1 MGAPLRVGFIGGG
14 GITGTHALAAADC
27 PDLEIAAFCGT
38 NPEKTAALVA
48 EHGGEAFERIE
59 DMLARADVDLV
70 VIGSPSGLHAEQGLA
85 AVARGVHVLVE
96 KPIDVTTERADA
108 LIAAAEGADVRLG
121 VLFQDR
127 LKPGLA
133 RLKDAVD
140 SGALGRPLLASAR
153 VKWHRP
159 TEYYAD
165 SRWRGTLG
173 LDGGAALINQGIHTV
188 DLLLWL
194 LGEVA
199 SVRALTA
206 TGVHP
211 IEGEDIALALLE
223 FRSGAVATLEATT
236 CAWPGYP
243 RRVEITGTEGTVTV
257 EGDDVVGA
265 ELRDPRPELVSSS
278 GEAASGA
285 SSPRLASAEDHRRVL
300 EDFARAIRDGTQPV
314 CDGREGRRSLAVVEA
329 VYAAA
334 KAGGREVT

>member
-1 MGAPLRVGFIGGG
+1 MTLRVGFVGGG
-14 GITGTHALAAADC
+14 GITETHALATRDC

-48 EHGGEAFERIE
+48 EHGGEAFGQIE
-59 DMLARADVDLV
+59 DMLDRASLDLV

-85 AVARGVHVLVE
+85 AIARGVHVLVE

-108 LIAAAEGADVRLG
+108 LIAAAEAANVRLG
-121 VLFQDR
+121 VMFQDR
-127 LKPGLA
+127 LKPSLA
-133 RLKDAVD
+133 RLKDAID
-140 SGALGRPLLASAR
+140 DGLLGRHLLASAR

-159 TEYYAD
+159 SEYYAG
-165 SRWRGTLG
+165 SRWRGTLA

-194 LGEVA
+194 LGDVA
-199 SVRALTA
+199 SVRSLTTTSCHA
-206 TGVHP
+206 
-211 IEGEDIALALLE
+211 IEGEDIALGLLE

-257 EGDDVVGA
+257 EGDDIVGA
-265 ELRDPRPELVSSS
+265 ELRAPRPELVSSS
-278 GEAASGA
+278 RTPASR
-285 SSPRLASAEDHRRVL
+285 SPSPKLASANDHRRVL
-300 EDFARAIRDGTQPV
+300 EDFVRAIHDDTASV

-329 VYAAA
+329 IYAAA